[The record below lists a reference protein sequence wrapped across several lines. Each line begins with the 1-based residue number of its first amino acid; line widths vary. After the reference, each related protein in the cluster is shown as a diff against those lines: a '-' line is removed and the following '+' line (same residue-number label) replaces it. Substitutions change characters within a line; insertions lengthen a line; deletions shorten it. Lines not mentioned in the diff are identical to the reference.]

1 MPKTKELVMKG
12 DANFIQEGFKIK
24 ADLILFNYED
34 NKIVKSVNSV
44 IRKEI

>member
-1 MPKTKELVMKG
+1 MKG
-12 DANFIQEGFKIK
+12 DANFIQEGFEIN
-24 ADLILFNYED
+24 ADLIRFSYEE